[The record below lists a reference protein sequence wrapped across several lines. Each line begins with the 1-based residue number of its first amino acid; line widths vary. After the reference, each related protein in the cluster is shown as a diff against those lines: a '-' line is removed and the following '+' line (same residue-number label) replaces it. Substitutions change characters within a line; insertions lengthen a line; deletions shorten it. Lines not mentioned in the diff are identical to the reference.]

1 MENQDWAVGLT
12 EEKAA
17 YASHVAI
24 NQVFADFLK
33 RKYGIDCQGTTTVYN
48 KDGKVVAQGLF
59 TKEGSD

>member
-24 NQVFADFLK
+24 NQVFTDFLK
-33 RKYGIDCQGTTTVYN
+33 RKHGIDYPGPTYVY
-48 KDGKVVAQGLF
+48 KDGKLITQG
-59 TKEGSD
+59 

>member
-33 RKYGIDCQGTTTVYN
+33 RKHGIDYQGITTVYN
-48 KDGKVVAQGLF
+48 KDGKVVAQG
-59 TKEGSD
+59 